1 MGRERRFSVERGSSY
16 PGDCSHE
23 FRPVAPAR
31 RSRGSFFGGDGEG
44 SESNSRHSRQGAAGA
59 RRNSKSGQPIMTMIF
74 RKPIEGIERPQM
86 PADVVIVGG
95 GPAGM
100 ACALRLA
107 QLIDAHNAAHPDSQ
121 LSKENIYVLEKAR
134 EIGQHCLSGALL
146 DPRSMRELL
155 PDFEKEAPLDA
166 KVDKE
171 SVYFLTEKSKFKFPI
186 TPPPLRDHGNYV
198 ISLNRFVK
206 WLGSKVEETGIT
218 IFTGFAGS
226 ELLFEGDRVT
236 GVRTDDKGVDK
247 EGHQKSNFEPGY
259 DLQAKIVIL
268 AEGPRGSLTKQL
280 INKFDL
286 AKNTNPQTYGV
297 GVKELWEVPAGR
309 IAPGEVIYTMGW
321 PLTTKE
327 YGGAWIYGSKDNVV
341 SLGFVTGLDYA
352 DPRLD
357 PQRVLQQFKRHP
369 FVAKLLEGGKM
380 IRYGAK
386 SLPYG
391 GWWAIPPVAGNGWM
405 ILGDSAGFLNSARL
419 KGIHLAIKSG
429 MLAAETAFEAL
440 KKDDSSAAM
449 LGEYQK
455 KVESSWIKDEL
466 WKVRNMHQGFEQGLY
481 AGMFHTGLQ
490 MITGGRGLR
499 NRYPAR
505 AGHEHMHKLAEL
517 PADGGAEAHLLGP
530 AKGDGRLTFDKL
542 TDLYHSGTKH
552 EEDQPSHL
560 VIDDTNICNTRCVK
574 EYGSPCQNFCPANVY
589 EMVDDASQPNGKLIS
604 LNPSNCVHCKTCD
617 IADPY
622 QIITWVPPE
631 GGGGPNYD
639 GM

>member
-1 MGRERRFSVERGSSY
+1 ML
-16 PGDCSHE
+16 
-23 FRPVAPAR
+23 
-31 RSRGSFFGGDGEG
+31 
-44 SESNSRHSRQGAAGA
+44 
-59 RRNSKSGQPIMTMIF
+59 IF
-74 RKPIEGIERPQM
+74 RKPIGGIERPQM
-86 PADVVIVGG
+86 EADVVIIGG

-100 ACALRLA
+100 ACALRLS
-107 QLIDAHNAAHPDSQ
+107 QLIDEHNTKNPETQ

-155 PDFEKEAPLDA
+155 PGFEKEAPLDA
-166 KVDKE
+166 EVSRE
-171 SVYFLTEKSKFKFPI
+171 AVYFLTQDGKFKLPI

-218 IFTGFAGS
+218 VFTGFAGS
-226 ELLFEGDRVT
+226 ELLFDGNRVT
-236 GVRTDDKGVDK
+236 GVQTDDKGVDK
-247 EGHQKSNFEPGY
+247 ANQPKSNFEPGY
-259 DLQAKIVIL
+259 DLKAKITIL

-280 INKFDL
+280 VSRFNLDKDR
-286 AKNTNPQTYGV
+286 NPQTYGV
-297 GVKELWEVPAGR
+297 GVKELWEVPSGR
-309 IAPGEVIYTMGW
+309 IGKGEVIYTMGW

-327 YGGAWIYGSKDNVV
+327 YGGAWIYGGKDNVV

-357 PQRVLQQFKRHP
+357 PQRVLQEFKKHP

-391 GWWAIPPVAGNGWM
+391 GWWAIPPVAGDGWM
-405 ILGDSAGFLNSARL
+405 ILGDSAGFLNSQRL

-440 KKDDSSAAM
+440 KKSEFSAAV
-449 LGEYQK
+449 LSGYQK
-455 KVESSWIKDEL
+455 RVESSWIKEEL
-466 WKVRNMHQGFEQGLY
+466 WKVRNFHQGFEHGFWT
-481 AGMFHTGLQ
+481 GMFHAGIQ
-490 MITGGRGLR
+490 QFTGGHGLR
-499 NRYPAR
+499 NRYPGK
-505 AGHEHMHKLAEL
+505 AGYQLMKPLSEL
-517 PADGGAEAHLLGP
+517 PSNGGSEEHLLGP
-530 AKGDGRLTFDKL
+530 YKGDGKLTFDKL

-552 EEDQPSHL
+552 EEDQPAHL
-560 VIDDTNICNTRCVK
+560 VIHDTNICEQRCIR
-574 EYGSPCQNFCPANVY
+574 EFGSPCQNFCPANVY
-589 EMVDDASQPNGKLIS
+589 EMVDDGGAPNGKRIS

-617 IADPY
+617 IQDPY

>member
-1 MGRERRFSVERGSSY
+1 MLT
-16 PGDCSHE
+16 
-23 FRPVAPAR
+23 FRTPLENI
-31 RSRGSFFGGDGEG
+31 D
-44 SESNSRHSRQGAAGA
+44 
-59 RRNSKSGQPIMTMIF
+59 
-74 RKPIEGIERPQM
+74 RPQM
-86 PADVVIVGG
+86 EADVVIIGG

-100 ACALRLA
+100 ACALRLS
-107 QLIDAHNAAHPDSQ
+107 QLIDEHNSKHPDAP

-155 PDFEKEAPLDA
+155 PGFEKEAPLDA
-166 KVDKE
+166 QCNKE
-171 SVYFLTEKSKFKFPI
+171 GVYFLTKNGKFKLPI

-198 ISLNRFVK
+198 ISINKFVK
-206 WLGSKVEETGIT
+206 WLGSKVEEAGIT

-226 ELLFEGDRVT
+226 QLLYDGNRVV

-247 EGHQKSNFEPGY
+247 ENHPKSNFEPGY
-259 DLQAKIVIL
+259 DLKAKVTIL
-268 AEGPRGSLTKQL
+268 AEGTRGSLTKEL

-286 AKNTNPQTYGV
+286 AKGRNPQTYGV
-297 GVKELWEVPAGR
+297 GVKELWEVPSGR
-309 IAPGEVIYTMGW
+309 IAKGEVIYTMGW

-327 YGGAWIYGSKDNVV
+327 YGGAWIYGSKDNLV
-341 SLGFVTGLDYA
+341 SLGFVIGLDYP

-357 PQRVLQQFKRHP
+357 PQHVLQDFKQHP

-386 SLPYG
+386 SMPYG
-391 GWWAIPPVAGNGWM
+391 GWWAVPPIAGDGWM
-405 ILGDSAGFLNSARL
+405 ILGDSAGLVNSQRL

-440 KKDDSSAAM
+440 KKNDASAAT
-449 LGEYQK
+449 LSGYQK
-455 KVESSWIKDEL
+455 RVDSSWIKDEL
-466 WKVRNMHQGFEQGLY
+466 WKVRNFHQAFEKGFLN
-481 AGMFHTGLQ
+481 GMFHAGLQ
-490 MITGGRGLR
+490 QFTGGRGLW
-499 NRYPAR
+499 NRYPAH
-505 AGHEHMHKLAEL
+505 AGHDRMERLSHL
-517 PADGGAEAHLLGP
+517 PADGGSEAHMLGP
-530 AKGDGRLTFDKL
+530 AKGDGKLTFDKL

-560 VIDDTNICNTRCVK
+560 VIADTNVCNERCAK
-574 EYGSPCQNFCPANVY
+574 EYGGPCQNFCPANVY
-589 EMVDDASQPNGKLIS
+589 ELVDDASQPHGKRIS
-604 LNPSNCVHCKTCD
+604 LNPANCVHCKTCD

-622 QIITWVPPE
+622 QIINWVPPE